1 MLYHERERKNKED
14 ANFVY
19 IVYVLAK
26 LCNIFDDAFFIDISI
41 VLVNKRAREI
51 TIEAP
56 PRGGSL
62 LPAP

>member
-26 LCNIFDDAFFIDISI
+26 LCNIFDDAFFIDI
-41 VLVNKRAREI
+41 
-51 TIEAP
+51 P
-56 PRGGSL
+56 PHKYQLSN
-62 LPAP
+62 P